1 MKNVS
6 ETTTLSFYGFFSVL
20 FLPITTRFG
29 VCCLFILQ
37 SGGSTVTEN
46 CTYVQSEG
54 FPTALANQ
62 DPVQFTV
69 QRCTNGGGGRKIDV
83 YLSFPNIQS
92 TFFLGTILDVCLL
105 RLDFQTFDIMGPG
118 GTAEAEEGMCTD
130 TFMVTVRFEKKK

>member
-6 ETTTLSFYGFFSVL
+6 ETTTLSFYGFFFVL

-69 QRCTNGGGGRKIDV
+69 QRCTNGGGEKNR
-83 YLSFPNIQS
+83 
-92 TFFLGTILDVCLL
+92 
-105 RLDFQTFDIMGPG
+105 RLFVVF
-118 GTAEAEEGMCTD
+118 
-130 TFMVTVRFEKKK
+130 